1 MNNEE
6 INNDDSIANVMDPLV
21 LEIFLFK
28 NNYKDRLLIS
38 ALKEKA
44 HVVKIDNLDDNSFF
58 VRVEDVNLI
67 LHDNFKKDIR
77 DFDSTPAQSLSSSVT
92 SIYFI
97 DMMIQSFSKLKYF
110 KVNVSN
116 SEVYTRKSNNII
128 QFDYRVIHS
137 KLDLT
142 AFCTEEFL
150 NVCKEIFTAIGVY
163 KKTPF
168 DNAPYFE
175 IQAQE
180 LIDRLSDFAADYEE
194 DSEEAGYITNL
205 FSILGPKI
213 EKDNPLILIVIEP

>member
-1 MNNEE
+1 MNEE
-6 INNDDSIANVMDPLV
+6 TENEDAISNVMDPLV

-44 HVVKIDNLDDNSFF
+44 HVVKLENLDENSFF

-67 LHDNFKKDIR
+67 LHDNFKKDIQ
-77 DFDSTPAQSLSSSVT
+77 DFVSTPAQSLSTSVT

-97 DMMIQSFSKLKYF
+97 DLMIQSFSKLKYF

-150 NVCKEIFTAIGVY
+150 NICKEIFHAIGVY
-163 KKTPF
+163 KQTPF
-168 DNAPYFE
+168 EKAPYFE

-180 LIDRLSDFAADYEE
+180 LVDKLADFAADYEE
-194 DSEEAGYITNL
+194 DSEEASYVSNL
-205 FSILGPKI
+205 LSIIGPKI
-213 EKDNPLILIVIEP
+213 EKDNPLILVVVEP